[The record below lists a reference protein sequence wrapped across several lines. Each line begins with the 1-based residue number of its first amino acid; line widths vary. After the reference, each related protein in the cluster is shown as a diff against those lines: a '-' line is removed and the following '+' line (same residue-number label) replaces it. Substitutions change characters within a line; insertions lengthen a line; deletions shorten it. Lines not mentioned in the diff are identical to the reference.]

1 MLARPFAVET
11 AHAPWPQHPPA
22 WPVGLGIVPP
32 PRAGHATANQT
43 NAGRPAAAR
52 RGLASGS
59 KPGSGIWSSGVAA
72 GGQWPVVVPTNVGG
86 GAARRSRP
94 HCSWGR
100 RGPWP
105 RPPSKAARPPK
116 LALTCRTRRP
126 QHASRPM
133 AQAIAVIGVPELDG
147 WREGVVGTINP
158 FSERLQSEP
167 KPKLPV
173 KSPLYNLRLAKC
185 LRLMA

>member
-1 MLARPFAVET
+1 M
-11 AHAPWPQHPPA
+11 
-22 WPVGLGIVPP
+22 GLGVVPP

-52 RGLASGS
+52 RGLASGP

-72 GGQWPVVVPTNVGG
+72 GGQWPVVVPTNLGG
-86 GAARRSRP
+86 GPPGGLDLTVQVEGEDPGPAPVQSSEAPEAGAHVQNQEAAACQSP
-94 HCSWGR
+94 HGSGNCSDR
-100 RGPWP
+100 
-105 RPPSKAARPPK
+105 
-116 LALTCRTRRP
+116 
-126 QHASRPM
+126 
-133 AQAIAVIGVPELDG
+133 VPELDG

-173 KSPLYNLRLAKC
+173 KSPIYNLRLAKC